1 MKLQELKKPSKYLVR
16 GLPVFSQQTL
26 RFSMLY
32 GGKGGIGNLN
42 LRFFTL
48 FDYTFECPKTHFPQ
62 KMRIT
67 FKGESFLKDMLGT
80 GF

>member
-26 RFSMLY
+26 RFSMLF

-48 FDYTFECPKTHFPQ
+48 FDYTF
-62 KMRIT
+62 
-67 FKGESFLKDMLGT
+67 
-80 GF
+80 